1 MSRLDPPW
9 VALANGELGVK
20 EIPGKDSNERI
31 EEYFKACGASAEWAL
46 KQENTDAIPWCGA
59 FVGWLMRECGYPLA
73 PEPLR
78 ARSWLEWGDKVDKPY
93 PGVIVVL
100 RRGADPKA
108 GHVGILH
115 QISDDG
121 KTLYILGG
129 NQGDA
134 VSIGAFPVTSLLGY
148 RIPPGYKLPTMWD
161 AIKESPIA
169 KDARDIIGV
178 TAVGGT
184 TKAVEVTTDVPKP
197 PQDITDAITSWQGFS
212 EQLLGFAHFVGK
224 NLVPLV
230 IIACMLIAFRILS
243 RHWNDTRTGRTG
255 GM

>member
-9 VALANGELGVK
+9 VALANGELVVK
-20 EIPGKDSNERI
+20 EIPGKGSNERI
-31 EEYFKACGASAEWAL
+31 EEYFKACGATAEWAL

-59 FVGWLMRECGYPLA
+59 FVGWLMAQCGYPLA

-148 RIPPGYKLPTMWD
+148 RVPPGYKLPGVMD
-161 AIKESPIA
+161 LVKDSRIA
-169 KDARDIIGV
+169 KGARDLL
-178 TAVGGT
+178 TVGGAGGA
-184 TKAVEVTTDVPKP
+184 TKVIEVATEPPKE
-197 PQDITDAITSWQGFS
+197 IGETLSEWQSFG
-212 EQLLGFAHFVGK
+212 EQALSFAHFVGR
-224 NLVPLV
+224 NFTFIMILA
-230 IIACMLIAFRILS
+230 IIFISVRILYA
-243 RHWNDTRTGRTG
+243 RWEDQRKGKTG

>member
-9 VALANGELGVK
+9 VALANGELGVR
-20 EIPGKDSNERI
+20 EIPGKESNPRI
-31 EEYFKACGASAEWAL
+31 EEYFRACGASAEWAL

-59 FVGWLMRECGYPLA
+59 FVGWLMAQCGYPLA

-100 RRGADPKA
+100 RRGTDPRA

-121 KTLYILGG
+121 RTLYILGG

-134 VSIGAFPVTSLLGY
+134 VSIGAFPITHLLGY
-148 RIPPGYKLPTMWD
+148 RVPPGYKLPGVMDLLKESRIAKGARD
-161 AIKESPIA
+161 AIA
-169 KDARDIIGV
+169 V
-178 TAVGGT
+178 TATGGVAKT
-184 TKAVEVTTDVPKP
+184 VETATDPVNPKEITQSLNEWQSLGEQALSFVQFLGRNAIFFVVVT
-197 PQDITDAITSWQGFS
+197 
-212 EQLLGFAHFVGK
+212 
-224 NLVPLV
+224 
-230 IIACMLIAFRILS
+230 IAFIAFRTLKA
-243 RHWNDTRTGRTG
+243 RWEDQRKGKTG

>member
-1 MSRLDPPW
+1 MSKLDPPW
-9 VALANGELGVK
+9 VALANGELGVR

-31 EEYFKACGASAEWAL
+31 EEYFRSCGATAEWAL
-46 KQENTDAIPWCGA
+46 KQENTDGVAWCAA
-59 FVGWLMRECGYPLA
+59 FVGWLMKECGYPLA

-108 GHVGILH
+108 GHVGVLH

-129 NQGDA
+129 NQSDSVG
-134 VSIGAFPVTSLLGY
+134 IGSFPVTSLLGY
-148 RIPPGYKLPTMWD
+148 RVPAGYRLPGMLDLVKD
-161 AIKESPIA
+161 SRIA
-169 KDARDIIGV
+169 KGARDLVTTGV
-178 TAVGGT
+178 VGGGAKT
-184 TKAVEVTTDVPKP
+184 IEVATNLPEPPKEVG
-197 PQDITDAITSWQGFS
+197 QTLSGWQSFG
-212 EQLLGFAHFVGK
+212 EQVLNFAHFVGK
-224 NLVPLV
+224 NFAVIMIVVVILVG
-230 IIACMLIAFRILS
+230 FRILHA
-243 RHWNDTRTGRTG
+243 RWDDQKKGKTG